1 MAARIKIIPAETR
14 HAEMI
19 SFLNNEVQ
27 AVHAKVFPHIF
38 KPPSKNSFSAS
49 EVIELIHK
57 PGTVINVAD
66 YNGSI
71 VGYAYA
77 EIRQYPEDSIQYGQ
91 NVIYLHHISVRQS
104 SRRKGVGQALIQAL
118 MRLARER
125 KISIVMLDVWSFNT
139 DARAFFKKQGFSVF
153 TQRMWLNL

>member
-1 MAARIKIIPAETR
+1 MSDSIRIIPAETR
-14 HAEMI
+14 HAKMI
-19 SFLNNEVQ
+19 SILNNEVQ
-27 AVHAKVFPHIF
+27 GIHARAFPHIF
-38 KPPSKNSFSAS
+38 KPPTKNSFSTS
-49 EVIELIHK
+49 EVVELMHK
-57 PGTVINVAD
+57 PRTVIYVAES
-66 YNGSI
+66 NGSI

-77 EIRQYPEDSIQYGQ
+77 EIRQYPEDSIQYSQ

-139 DARAFFKKQGFSVF
+139 DAREFFKKQGFSVF
-153 TQRMWLNL
+153 THRMWLNL